1 MFQQFKNIFPNAS
14 LNITSITNS
23 IGYRKYEIECIFM
36 NTDFSVLNISINEA
50 GINRLEAIKS
60 EFSNL
65 NSLLHNQPEP
75 E

>member
-1 MFQQFKNIFPNAS
+1 
-14 LNITSITNS
+14 
-23 IGYRKYEIECIFM
+23 M
-36 NTDFSVLNISINEA
+36 NTDSSVLNVSINEA